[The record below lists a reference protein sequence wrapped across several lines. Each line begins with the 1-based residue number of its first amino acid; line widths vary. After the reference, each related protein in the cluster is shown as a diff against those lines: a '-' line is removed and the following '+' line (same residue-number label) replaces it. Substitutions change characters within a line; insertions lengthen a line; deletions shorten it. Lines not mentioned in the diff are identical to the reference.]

1 MGFVRVHTRFN
12 TDSRERKKNI
22 FTLLEFNKLN
32 TVNMKQVDVHRQDK
46 NDFAA
51 AEVKPSICQIF
62 FFFFSFLPDAVY

>member
-1 MGFVRVHTRFN
+1 MKAKKGTLVGFVRVHTRFN
-12 TDSRERKKNI
+12 TDSRGKKKNL

-32 TVNMKQVDVHRQDK
+32 AVNMEQVDVHK

-62 FFFFSFLPDAVY
+62 FFF